1 MSTDFRVDYI
11 NILSER
17 IMLNTKTN
25 PRNDNIVV
33 AECARFDVKLVQKQN
48 GTPIYKSYVHILVSI
63 LIGYT
68 NIALYF

>member
-33 AECARFDVKLVQKQN
+33 AECARFDVKLIQKQN
-48 GTPIYKSYVHILVSI
+48 GTPIYKS
-63 LIGYT
+63 
-68 NIALYF
+68 